1 MRRGVGAAAGPWLDR
16 CWGEPPDRAHPVAWF
31 GTVMTRAEGRW
42 YRDSRAAGVWHA
54 AVGVALGAAVG
65 AMTPLPVAVG
75 LATSGRMLG
84 QAARSIGDALA
95 AGDLAGARRQLP
107 TLVGRDPEGLDV
119 AEIARAVVE
128 SVAENAVD
136 AVVAPVFW
144 AVVAGSPGVGGHRA
158 VNTLDA
164 MVGHRSARYA
174 RFGWASARLDD
185 AAAWLPARLTAVA
198 VAVARPHRA
207 ASVLRAVRHQAP
219 AHPSPNAGVAEAAFA
234 AALGISLGG
243 VNRYEGRVEQ
253 RATVGSGPAARPA
266 DIERAVALL
275 RDVTVAV
282 TVGAAAVGPVV
293 TLLRRGTPRGGPR
306 LGRSGWRPRRSRPSR

>member
-31 GTVMTRAEGRW
+31 GTVMTRAEGWW

-107 TLVGRDPEGLDV
+107 TLVGRDPDGLDV

-136 AVVAPVFW
+136 ALVAPALW
-144 AVVAGSPGVGGHRA
+144 GAVAGGTGALCHRA
-158 VNTLDA
+158 VNTLDS
-164 MVGHRSARYA
+164 MVGHRGGRYE
-174 RFGWASARLDD
+174 RFGWASARTDD
-185 AAAWLPARLTAVA
+185 LAAWVPARVTAALVA
-198 VAVARPHRA
+198 LVRPQA
-207 ASVLRAVRHQAP
+207 ATEVLRAVRRDAP
-219 AHPSPNAGVAEAAFA
+219 AHPSPCAGVAEAAFA
-234 AALGISLGG
+234 AALGLRLGG
-243 VNRYEGRVEQ
+243 VSRYGDRVEVRPQ
-253 RATVGSGPAARPA
+253 LGDGKPPAAA
-266 DIERAVALL
+266 DIERACRLLEDVAVALTGLLIAPYVVSRARRIL
-275 RDVTVAV
+275 R
-282 TVGAAAVGPVV
+282 
-293 TLLRRGTPRGGPR
+293 
-306 LGRSGWRPRRSRPSR
+306 